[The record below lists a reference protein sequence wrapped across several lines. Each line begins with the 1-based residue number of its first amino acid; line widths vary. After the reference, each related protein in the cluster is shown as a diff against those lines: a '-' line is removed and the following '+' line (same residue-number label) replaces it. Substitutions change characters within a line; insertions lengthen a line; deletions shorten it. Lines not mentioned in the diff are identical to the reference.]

1 MSVAVC
7 CCLLWLRLGK
17 ITKSKWPNY
26 KVNYKI
32 SLYRDPERRNSTI
45 GSGGKPSSRHNRC
58 KYGGCIPAI
67 WEFDATLAHRPTTD
81 VPTDIIM
88 V

>member
-1 MSVAVC
+1 MAKLQSE
-7 CCLLWLRLGK
+7 LQ
-17 ITKSKWPNY
+17 
-26 KVNYKI
+26 I

-67 WEFDATLAHRPTTD
+67 WEFDATLAHLPAEDRRETD
-81 VPTDIIM
+81 ADRHHYGMSIM
-88 V
+88 VPITSDYC